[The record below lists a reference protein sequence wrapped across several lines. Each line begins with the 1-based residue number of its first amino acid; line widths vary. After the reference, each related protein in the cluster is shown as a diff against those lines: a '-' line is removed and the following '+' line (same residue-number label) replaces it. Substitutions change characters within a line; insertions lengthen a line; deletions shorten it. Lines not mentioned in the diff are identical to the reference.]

1 MEYEILQEA
10 KEKNFSVHLEKRKN
24 NKYITKNVSIQLNW

>member
-1 MEYEILQEA
+1 MEYEIIQEA

-24 NKYITKNVSIQLNW
+24 NKRRYYKKSLNPT

>member
-10 KEKNFSVHLEKRKN
+10 KKKNFSVHLEKRKN
-24 NKYITKNVSIQLNW
+24 NKIIYYKKRLNPT